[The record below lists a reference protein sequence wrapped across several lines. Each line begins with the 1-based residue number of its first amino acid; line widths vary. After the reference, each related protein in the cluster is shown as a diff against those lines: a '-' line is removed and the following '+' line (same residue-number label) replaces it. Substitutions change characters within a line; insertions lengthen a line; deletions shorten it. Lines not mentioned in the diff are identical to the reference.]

1 MALGSG
7 DRGANVDMVSAVEG
21 EVVEVS
27 RSCSVVGIRPILR
40 FFVGSH

>member
-7 DRGANVDMVSAVEG
+7 DRRVDVDMISAIEG

-27 RSCSVVGIRPILR
+27 RSCSAMGIGPVLR
-40 FFVGSH
+40 FFIGSQ